1 MGLSI
6 RGIQEAQARN
16 VQRMALL
23 KPTGGF
29 GKLIFNVTAT
39 LHRFM
44 GTVTHVDTGALKSSE
59 MMEVQGLRGRV
70 FLNPG
75 AQNPKSGERPV
86 DYGPFENARG
96 GEHAFFDRTVGKAPE
111 AVSQGVRAFLSS
123 F

>member
-16 VQRMALL
+16 IQRLAAL
-23 KPTGGF
+23 KPGGGF

-44 GTVTHVDTGALKSSE
+44 GTVTHVDTGALKSAE
-59 MMEVQGLRGRV
+59 VMEVQGLRGQV
-70 FLNPG
+70 FISPS
-75 AQNPKSGERPV
+75 AQNPKSGARPV

-96 GEHAFFDRTVGKAPE
+96 GDHAFFDRTAGKAPE
-111 AVSQGVRAFLSS
+111 AVAQGVRAFLSS